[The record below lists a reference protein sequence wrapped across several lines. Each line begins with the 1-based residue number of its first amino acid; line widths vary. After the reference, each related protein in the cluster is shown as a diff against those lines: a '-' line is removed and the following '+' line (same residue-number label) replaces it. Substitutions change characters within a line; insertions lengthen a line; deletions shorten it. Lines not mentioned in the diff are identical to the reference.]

1 MNKCYALV
9 WNVSQGCWNVVS
21 EGSRRRGKPAGA
33 KAAIASALALLGAT
47 ALAPAYALPTGGT
60 VVGGSANGEIHL
72 SGGNSLSVNQKVDKL
87 IANWDSFSVA
97 AGERVIF
104 NQPSSSSIALNRVIG
119 TKASDIQGRIDA
131 NGQVFLVNPNGV
143 LFGRGAQVNVGG
155 LVASTLDITDA
166 EFNDNSSRYRFTG
179 PSTNGVLNQ
188 GGAITAAEGGSIAL
202 LGAQVDNRGTVL
214 AQMGGVGLGAG
225 SDLTLNFDGNKLLD
239 IRVDAGVANALA
251 SNGGLLKAD
260 GGRVLMAA
268 RTANA
273 LLNTVV
279 NSQGAIE
286 ARSLRGKNGRIV
298 LDGGPDGK
306 VMVGGALSANA
317 LNGPGHGGT
326 VEVRGQ
332 AVEVALGTQVNTLA
346 SNGLNGTWKIA
357 ADKIDVRP
365 SAVSDGVTVHADT
378 LSRNLASTNIELIST
393 KGDLDLDGAVSWAS
407 GNRLGLGS
415 AADLTL
421 NGRLN
426 ASGAKAGLEL
436 KAEGAID
443 INDKIVL
450 GGAGSALAMDA
461 GEGHR
466 VNGTASVSLAGANA
480 TYVSGGYYYTVV
492 QNLAQLQAINK
503 NLDGLYVLGGNI
515 LGGSYYCTALQ
526 SIGGP
531 AGVFSGTLDGLGNSI
546 GNLSI
551 SNTGPNVGLFA
562 HSSGTLSNLKLNNL
576 RVSDNTYGS
585 GPSSLG
591 ALVGI
596 NSGRIANVSAS
607 RVSVVGSRL
616 RSNALGGLV
625 GRNINGQITNASVSG
640 GVTAYAASTA
650 VGGLVGENFTTAW
663 GPEAVIENAHSN
675 VHVAAQTTE
684 RNSLGGVGGLV
695 GLNAK
700 GIIRASG
707 SQGKVETYRPGLNVG
722 GLVGYNMFGHVSDSN
737 ASSLVKTGGGGECRW
752 AGRPEFRR
760 RDIPLAGER
769 VGVQQ
774 WRPGDWRVDRQGRR
788 QRQARKP
795 ESQRQRH
802 GPGGG
807 ADLGGLVGNN
817 SQGAIETAEAT
828 GKVSGGSNSRV
839 GGLIGYNLGG
849 SVAHAISRGDVSG
862 GFNSLVGG
870 LVGHNDGEL
879 VNVDASGR
887 VSAAASA
894 SVGGL
899 VGSNAGSILSARS
912 SSTVSGGGRSRIGG
926 LVGENQIQG
935 RIVSSMSEGTVSG
948 DYYVSMGGLA
958 GVNLGSIE
966 YSGVSGKIDFKPQ
979 SHYGQI
985 YGAQVG
991 ENRGVL
997 GGNYVIGEAALLP
1010 PAGIDYGNIW

>member
-47 ALAPAYALPTGGT
+47 ALAPAYALPSGGT

-166 EFNDNSSRYRFTG
+166 EFNGNSSRYRFTG

-286 ARSLRGKNGRIV
+286 ARSLRGRNGRIV

-378 LSRNLASTNIELIST
+378 LSRNLASTNIELVST
-393 KGDLDLDGAVSWAS
+393 KGDLDLDGSVSWAS
-407 GNRLGLGS
+407 GNRLGLG
-415 AADLTL
+415 
-421 NGRLN
+421 
-426 ASGAKAGLEL
+426 
-436 KAEGAID
+436 
-443 INDKIVL
+443 
-450 GGAGSALAMDA
+450 
-461 GEGHR
+461 
-466 VNGTASVSLAGANA
+466 
-480 TYVSGGYYYTVV
+480 
-492 QNLAQLQAINK
+492 
-503 NLDGLYVLGGNI
+503 
-515 LGGSYYCTALQ
+515 
-526 SIGGP
+526 
-531 AGVFSGTLDGLGNSI
+531 
-546 GNLSI
+546 
-551 SNTGPNVGLFA
+551 
-562 HSSGTLSNLKLNNL
+562 
-576 RVSDNTYGS
+576 
-585 GPSSLG
+585 
-591 ALVGI
+591 
-596 NSGRIANVSAS
+596 
-607 RVSVVGSRL
+607 
-616 RSNALGGLV
+616 
-625 GRNINGQITNASVSG
+625 
-640 GVTAYAASTA
+640 
-650 VGGLVGENFTTAW
+650 
-663 GPEAVIENAHSN
+663 
-675 VHVAAQTTE
+675 
-684 RNSLGGVGGLV
+684 
-695 GLNAK
+695 
-700 GIIRASG
+700 
-707 SQGKVETYRPGLNVG
+707 
-722 GLVGYNMFGHVSDSN
+722 
-737 ASSLVKTGGGGECRW
+737 
-752 AGRPEFRR
+752 
-760 RDIPLAGER
+760 
-769 VGVQQ
+769 
-774 WRPGDWRVDRQGRR
+774 
-788 QRQARKP
+788 
-795 ESQRQRH
+795 
-802 GPGGG
+802 
-807 ADLGGLVGNN
+807 
-817 SQGAIETAEAT
+817 
-828 GKVSGGSNSRV
+828 
-839 GGLIGYNLGG
+839 
-849 SVAHAISRGDVSG
+849 
-862 GFNSLVGG
+862 
-870 LVGHNDGEL
+870 
-879 VNVDASGR
+879 
-887 VSAAASA
+887 
-894 SVGGL
+894 
-899 VGSNAGSILSARS
+899 
-912 SSTVSGGGRSRIGG
+912 
-926 LVGENQIQG
+926 
-935 RIVSSMSEGTVSG
+935 
-948 DYYVSMGGLA
+948 
-958 GVNLGSIE
+958 
-966 YSGVSGKIDFKPQ
+966 
-979 SHYGQI
+979 
-985 YGAQVG
+985 
-991 ENRGVL
+991 
-997 GGNYVIGEAALLP
+997 
-1010 PAGIDYGNIW
+1010 

>member
-1 MNKCYALV
+1 M
-9 WNVSQGCWNVVS
+9 
-21 EGSRRRGKPAGA
+21 
-33 KAAIASALALLGAT
+33 
-47 ALAPAYALPTGGT
+47 
-60 VVGGSANGEIHL
+60 
-72 SGGNSLSVNQKVDKL
+72 
-87 IANWDSFSVA
+87 
-97 AGERVIF
+97 
-104 NQPSSSSIALNRVIG
+104 
-119 TKASDIQGRIDA
+119 
-131 NGQVFLVNPNGV
+131 
-143 LFGRGAQVNVGG
+143 
-155 LVASTLDITDA
+155 
-166 EFNDNSSRYRFTG
+166 
-179 PSTNGVLNQ
+179 
-188 GGAITAAEGGSIAL
+188 
-202 LGAQVDNRGTVL
+202 
-214 AQMGGVGLGAG
+214 
-225 SDLTLNFDGNKLLD
+225 
-239 IRVDAGVANALA
+239 
-251 SNGGLLKAD
+251 
-260 GGRVLMAA
+260 
-268 RTANA
+268 
-273 LLNTVV
+273 
-279 NSQGAIE
+279 
-286 ARSLRGKNGRIV
+286 
-298 LDGGPDGK
+298 
-306 VMVGGALSANA
+306 
-317 LNGPGHGGT
+317 
-326 VEVRGQ
+326 
-332 AVEVALGTQVNTLA
+332 ALGTQVNTLA

-378 LSRNLASTNIELIST
+378 LSRNLASTNIELVST
-393 KGDLDLDGAVSWAS
+393 KGDLDLDGSVSWAS

-562 HSSGTLSNLKLNNL
+562 RSSGTLSNLKLNNL

-607 RVSVVGSRL
+607 GVSVVGSRL

-675 VHVAAQTTE
+675 VHVAAQSTE

-700 GIIRASG
+700 ATIRASG

-722 GLVGYNMFGHVSDSN
+722 GLVGYNMFGHVSDSS
-737 ASSLVKTGGGGECRW
+737 ASGQVE
-752 AGRPEFRR
+752 A
-760 RDIPLAGER
+760 
-769 VGVQQ
+769 
-774 WRPGDWRVDRQGRR
+774 
-788 QRQARKP
+788 
-795 ESQRQRH
+795 
-802 GPGGG
+802 GG
-807 ADLGGLVGNN
+807 AGYTGGLVGL
-817 SQGAIETAEAT
+817 S
-828 GKVSGGSNSRV
+828 SGGEIFRSQASGSV
-839 GGLIGYNLGG
+839 YSKGGLATGGLIGKAEGNGMLGNLKASG
-849 SVAHAISRGDVSG
+849 SVMDQGGARIWAGWSATTARVPSRPPRRR
-862 GFNSLVGG
+862 
-870 LVGHNDGEL
+870 
-879 VNVDASGR
+879 AR
-887 VSAAASA
+887 SAAAATVASA
-894 SVGGL
+894 G
-899 VGSNAGSILSARS
+899 
-912 SSTVSGGGRSRIGG
+912 
-926 LVGENQIQG
+926 
-935 RIVSSMSEGTVSG
+935 
-948 DYYVSMGGLA
+948 
-958 GVNLGSIE
+958 
-966 YSGVSGKIDFKPQ
+966 
-979 SHYGQI
+979 
-985 YGAQVG
+985 
-991 ENRGVL
+991 
-997 GGNYVIGEAALLP
+997 
-1010 PAGIDYGNIW
+1010 

>member
-1 MNKCYALV
+1 M
-9 WNVSQGCWNVVS
+9 
-21 EGSRRRGKPAGA
+21 
-33 KAAIASALALLGAT
+33 
-47 ALAPAYALPTGGT
+47 
-60 VVGGSANGEIHL
+60 
-72 SGGNSLSVNQKVDKL
+72 
-87 IANWDSFSVA
+87 
-97 AGERVIF
+97 
-104 NQPSSSSIALNRVIG
+104 
-119 TKASDIQGRIDA
+119 
-131 NGQVFLVNPNGV
+131 
-143 LFGRGAQVNVGG
+143 
-155 LVASTLDITDA
+155 
-166 EFNDNSSRYRFTG
+166 
-179 PSTNGVLNQ
+179 
-188 GGAITAAEGGSIAL
+188 
-202 LGAQVDNRGTVL
+202 
-214 AQMGGVGLGAG
+214 
-225 SDLTLNFDGNKLLD
+225 
-239 IRVDAGVANALA
+239 
-251 SNGGLLKAD
+251 
-260 GGRVLMAA
+260 
-268 RTANA
+268 
-273 LLNTVV
+273 
-279 NSQGAIE
+279 
-286 ARSLRGKNGRIV
+286 

-378 LSRNLASTNIELIST
+378 LSRNLASTNIELVST
-393 KGDLDLDGAVSWAS
+393 KGDLDLDGSVSWAS

-562 HSSGTLSNLKLNNL
+562 RSSGTLSNLKLNNL

-607 RVSVVGSRL
+607 GSRSSAADCAPAHWAAWSGAISTG
-616 RSNALGGLV
+616 RSRTHPSA
-625 GRNINGQITNASVSG
+625 
-640 GVTAYAASTA
+640 AASPLMRRARRSA
-650 VGGLVGENFTTAW
+650 VWWGELHHRL

-675 VHVAAQTTE
+675 VHVAAQSTE

-700 GIIRASG
+700 ATIRASG
-707 SQGKVETYRPGLNVG
+707 SQG
-722 GLVGYNMFGHVSDSN
+722 
-737 ASSLVKTGGGGECRW
+737 
-752 AGRPEFRR
+752 
-760 RDIPLAGER
+760 
-769 VGVQQ
+769 
-774 WRPGDWRVDRQGRR
+774 
-788 QRQARKP
+788 
-795 ESQRQRH
+795 
-802 GPGGG
+802 
-807 ADLGGLVGNN
+807 
-817 SQGAIETAEAT
+817 
-828 GKVSGGSNSRV
+828 
-839 GGLIGYNLGG
+839 
-849 SVAHAISRGDVSG
+849 
-862 GFNSLVGG
+862 
-870 LVGHNDGEL
+870 
-879 VNVDASGR
+879 
-887 VSAAASA
+887 
-894 SVGGL
+894 
-899 VGSNAGSILSARS
+899 
-912 SSTVSGGGRSRIGG
+912 RSRPTG
-926 LVGENQIQG
+926 
-935 RIVSSMSEGTVSG
+935 
-948 DYYVSMGGLA
+948 
-958 GVNLGSIE
+958 
-966 YSGVSGKIDFKPQ
+966 
-979 SHYGQI
+979 
-985 YGAQVG
+985 
-991 ENRGVL
+991 
-997 GGNYVIGEAALLP
+997 
-1010 PAGIDYGNIW
+1010 PA